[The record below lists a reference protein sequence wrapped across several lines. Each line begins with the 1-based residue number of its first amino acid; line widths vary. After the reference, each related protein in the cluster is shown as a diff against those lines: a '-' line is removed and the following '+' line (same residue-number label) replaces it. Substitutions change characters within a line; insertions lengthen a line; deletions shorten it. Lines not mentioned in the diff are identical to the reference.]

1 MDDQGGKSAQQ
12 RWNSNLRKLIGL
24 ALVLTAIAASA
35 SAHGAPAGGPT
46 SGISIPSLSHGEMSV
61 ISTYRGAIIDLA
73 ENAADTNEDFRR
85 VLNYAQIEY
94 SYCMW
99 GSVPQSV
106 SDENSPFNECSHAYL
121 AATKDVLL
129 RMRTMPREAAAA
141 SEIVS
146 NIDTE
151 LVLHQLSLILCQFSN
166 ESFNTADLIRPD
178 WSAVP
183 MHPASMASFSA
194 IALLLLGSAWALR
207 RTGRSAG

>member
-1 MDDQGGKSAQQ
+1 M
-12 RWNSNLRKLIGL
+12 RLTTIL
-24 ALVLTAIAASA
+24 AFLLTLVATGAA
-35 SAHGAPAGGPT
+35 AHGAPPGGPT
-46 SGISIPSLSHGEMSV
+46 SGISVPSVGHGEMSV
-61 ISTYRGAIIDLA
+61 ISDYRGRILDLA
-73 ENAADTNEDFRR
+73 AGAVDTNEDFRR

-94 SYCMW
+94 AYCLW
-99 GSVPQSV
+99 GTVPGSI

-166 ESFNTADLIRPD
+166 ESFNTADIIRPD

-194 IALLLLGSAWALR
+194 IALLLVGSAWALR